1 MLFHFCYSVSLNLP
15 VDLEELYALN
25 RPLENDLVTKQC
37 REKIAM
43 WKDQKDSKSPEL
55 YQYEGS

>member
-1 MLFHFCYSVSLNLP
+1 MSLNLP
-15 VDLEELYALN
+15 VDLEELNALN

-37 REKIAM
+37 REKTAI